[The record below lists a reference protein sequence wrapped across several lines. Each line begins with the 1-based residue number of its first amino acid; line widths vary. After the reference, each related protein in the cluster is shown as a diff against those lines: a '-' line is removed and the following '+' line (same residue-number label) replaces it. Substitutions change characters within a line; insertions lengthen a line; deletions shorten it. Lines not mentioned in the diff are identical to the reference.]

1 MPLGLGIGLFVDTGS
16 LSSSSTPPTSFIL
29 TEAVAADKVL
39 LETVAVSK
47 LGLEQP

>member
-1 MPLGLGIGLFVDTGS
+1 MPLGLGLGLFVDTS
-16 LSSSSTPPTSFIL
+16 SISSSPTPPTSFIL
-29 TEAVAADKVL
+29 TEAVAGDIIL

>member
-1 MPLGLGIGLFVDTGS
+1 MTLS
-16 LSSSSTPPTSFIL
+16 LALSLCNVFAVAPTTPPTSFIL

>member
-1 MPLGLGIGLFVDTGS
+1 MPLGLGLGLFVDK
-16 LSSSSTPPTSFIL
+16 SSISSTPTPPTSFIL

>member
-1 MPLGLGIGLFVDTGS
+1 MTLSLALSLCNIFAVGGGS
-16 LSSSSTPPTSFIL
+16 SPTSFIL

>member
-1 MPLGLGIGLFVDTGS
+1 MPLGLRLGLFIDNGF
-16 LSSSSTPPTSFIL
+16 LSSSTPPTSFIL

>member
-1 MPLGLGIGLFVDTGS
+1 MTLS
-16 LSSSSTPPTSFIL
+16 LALTLCKVFAVAGDLPPTSFIL
-29 TEAVAADKVL
+29 TEAAAGDTIL

>member
-1 MPLGLGIGLFVDTGS
+1 MTLS
-16 LSSSSTPPTSFIL
+16 LALTLCKVFAVADLPPTSFIL
-29 TEAVAADKVL
+29 TEDVAADKVL

>member
-1 MPLGLGIGLFVDTGS
+1 MRLGLGLGLFVDTGPV
-16 LSSSSTPPTSFIL
+16 SSPPTPPTSFIL
-29 TEAVAADKVL
+29 TEAVAGDIIL

>member
-1 MPLGLGIGLFVDTGS
+1 MTLS
-16 LSSSSTPPTSFIL
+16 LALSLCKVFAVGGDLPPTSFIL
-29 TEAVAADKVL
+29 TEAVAADIVL

>member
-1 MPLGLGIGLFVDTGS
+1 MPLGLGLGLFVDTGS
-16 LSSSSTPPTSFIL
+16 LSSSSVPPTSFIL

>member
-1 MPLGLGIGLFVDTGS
+1 MTLS
-16 LSSSSTPPTSFIL
+16 LALTLCKVFAVGGDSPPTTFIL

-47 LGLEQP
+47 LGLEAT

>member
-1 MPLGLGIGLFVDTGS
+1 MTLS
-16 LSSSSTPPTSFIL
+16 LALSLCNIFAVGGDSPPTSFIL
-29 TEAVAADKVL
+29 TEAVAADIIL